1 MWQGRRPS
9 NTPAGGPG
17 GTVNINAS
25 ADAESDPVPAYVDG
39 LARFDARA
47 VVSQLRPGPGA
58 PENLL
63 PWKRLHAGN
72 AYTAELVKR
81 YPDRLIGY
89 CTTHPGYTT
98 QALAEFELRL
108 VQQRDRFAAVKL
120 HSMVYCDDPLLDPLM
135 EFCAAHG
142 VPVLQHTWKKVG
154 PDGPGSGNLPLEAT
168 PERLLALARRHPKV
182 KFFGG
187 HGGGD
192 WEWGVA
198 AYKQV
203 DNIWLDMGGGEAI
216 YGFMDLALRTMGA
229 GRVVFGT
236 DIWGR
241 SIPSQVSRIAACD
254 LPDTDLERMLWRN
267 AVDVLGDRLPISW
280 REHFAR

>member
-1 MWQGRRPS
+1 MLLDVHGHPPAMWAGRTS
-9 NTPAGGPG
+9 AGGSEAG
-17 GTVNINAS
+17 
-25 ADAESDPVPAYVDG
+25 DVPAYIAG

-58 PENLL
+58 PADLL
-63 PWKRLHAGN
+63 PWERLHAGN
-72 AYTAELVKR
+72 AHVADLVQR

-89 CTTHPGYTT
+89 CTTHPAYPA

-108 VQQRDRFAAVKL
+108 LRQRDRFAAVKM
-120 HSMVYCDDPLLDPLM
+120 HSLAYCDDPLYDPLM
-135 EFCAAHG
+135 EFCGAHG
-142 VPVLQHTWKKVG
+142 IPVLQHTWKKVG
-154 PDGPGSGNLPLEAT
+154 PEGPGSGNIPFEAT
-168 PERLLALARRHPKV
+168 PERLLNLARRHPRV

-198 AYKQV
+198 AFKQV

-216 YGFMDLALRTMGA
+216 SGFMDLALRTLGA
-229 GRVVFGT
+229 SRIVYGT

-241 SIPSQVSRIAACD
+241 SIPSQVSRIVACD
-254 LPDTDLERMLWRN
+254 ASDADKERMLWRN
-267 AVDVLGDRLPISW
+267 AAEVLGDRLPAAW
-280 REHFAR
+280 RKDYA

>member
-1 MWQGRRPS
+1 MLLDVHAHPPAMWQRGS
-9 NTPAGGPG
+9 AGGSTGPG
-17 GTVNINAS
+17 DVA
-25 ADAESDPVPAYVDG
+25 AYVAG
-39 LARFDARA
+39 LERFDARA

-58 PENLL
+58 PPDLL
-63 PWKRLHAGN
+63 PWERLHAGN
-72 AYTAELVKR
+72 AYVAELVGQ

-89 CTTHPGYTT
+89 CTTHPGYTK

-108 VQQRDRFAAVKL
+108 VRQRDRFAAVKM
-120 HSMVYCDDPLLDPLM
+120 HSLAYCDDPSYDPLM
-135 EFCAAHG
+135 EFCAAHD

-154 PDGPGSGNLPLEAT
+154 PEGPGSANIPFEAT
-168 PERLLALARRHPKV
+168 PERLLALAKRHPKV

-216 YGFMDLALRTMGA
+216 YGFMDLALRTLGA
-229 GRVVFGT
+229 RRIVFGT

-241 SIPSQVSRIAACD
+241 SIPSQVSRIVGCEASDAD
-254 LPDTDLERMLWRN
+254 KERMLFGN
-267 AVDVLGDRLPISW
+267 AAEVLGDRLPAAW
-280 REHFAR
+280 RERFRS

>member
-1 MWQGRRPS
+1 MLLDVHAHPPAMWRSGS
-9 NTPAGGPG
+9 NTSGSTDAGD
-17 GTVNINAS
+17 V
-25 ADAESDPVPAYVDG
+25 EAYVAG

-58 PENLL
+58 PADLL
-63 PWKRLHAGN
+63 PWERLHAGN
-72 AYTAELVKR
+72 AHVADLVGR
-81 YPDRLIGY
+81 YPDTLIGY
-89 CTTHPGYTT
+89 CTTHPGYTV

-108 VQQRDRFAAVKL
+108 VKQRNRFAAVKM
-120 HSMVYCDDPLLDPLM
+120 HSLAFCDDPLYDPLM
-135 EFCAAHG
+135 EFCAAHD

-154 PDGPGSGNLPLEAT
+154 PQGPGSGNIPFEAT
-168 PERLLALARRHPKV
+168 PERLLALAKRHPKV

-192 WEWGVA
+192 WEWGIA

-216 YGFMDLALRTMGA
+216 YGFMDLALRALGSS
-229 GRVVFGT
+229 RIVFGT

-241 SIPSQVSRIAACD
+241 SIPSQVSRIVACAASD
-254 LPDTDLERMLWRN
+254 AEKERMLFRN
-267 AVDVLGDRLPISW
+267 SVDILGDRLTAAW
-280 REHFAR
+280 QEHFSR